1 MSPTK
6 SDTSSHIGRR
16 RHASQTAP
24 NPNWVRR
31 AGIAGGVIGTL
42 ALTGMSAPANA
53 DAAAATD
60 DTATTG
66 SIPVLPLSTAT
77 TAEQAVD
84 ALDQTALDLQ
94 VRAEKDAAYNTALK
108 QAEKARLQADRK
120 AAAAKAA
127 AKARAAATAS
137 RSADRTSLSS
147 ASGSIATVI
156 SFLQAQVGKPYVYG
170 ASGPGSY
177 DCSGLTQAAYRAAG
191 VTIGRTTWDQY
202 DDGVHV
208 SQSELRPGDLVFFY
222 SDLHHVGM
230 YVGNGLMLHAPHTG
244 DFVKIAPMGDRPF
257 AGGVRIA

>member
-1 MSPTK
+1 
-6 SDTSSHIGRR
+6 
-16 RHASQTAP
+16 
-24 NPNWVRR
+24 VRR

-177 DCSGLTQAAYRAAG
+177 DCSGLTKAAFAAIG
-191 VTIGRTTWDQY
+191 VDLPRTAAQQSTV
-202 DDGVHV
+202 GTAV
-208 SQSELRPGDLVFFY
+208 SVSDVQVGDLVFWGGRGSAY
-222 SDLHHVGM
+222 HVAV
-230 YVGNGLMLHAPHTG
+230 YVGNGEYLDAANPS
-244 DFVKIAPMGDRPF
+244 K
-257 AGGVRIA
+257 GVVAQKMAYYMPTSAVRVA